1 LRNYVVMY
9 RSSIAKLSP
18 SSSSSQVGLVGFILN
33 LHQISGGTP
42 QISSG
47 TSQISGGTSQI
58 SGGTSQISGG
68 ISGKVESWG
77 ILIILNL

>member
-1 LRNYVVMY
+1 MF
-9 RSSIAKLSP
+9 IAKLSP
-18 SSSSSQVGLVGFILN
+18 SSSLVGLAGFILN

-68 ISGKVESWG
+68 TPQISGGTSRKVKSWE
-77 ILIILNL
+77 ILMILNF